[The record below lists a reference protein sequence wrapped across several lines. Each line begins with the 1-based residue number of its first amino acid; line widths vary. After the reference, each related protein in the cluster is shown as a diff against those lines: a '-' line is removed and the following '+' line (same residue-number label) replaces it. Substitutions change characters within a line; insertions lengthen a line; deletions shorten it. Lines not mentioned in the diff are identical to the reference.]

1 MVYDMHI
8 RCRTL
13 QTYDIACIYK
23 HTISYT
29 LWNHCVVRYRMQCIR
44 HRMLTYDIIKTYDIV
59 HTISYVQQ
67 CNIVY
72 TISYIRYGI
81 RHPTPDIRY
90 RMSRHTISQVT
101 YDIVCG
107 KNPDA
112 QSRPGRG
119 KTDSEK
125 VTRRPPID
133 SSSIACQQNLAKK
146 ALHCAKS
153 GGAVYNDH
161 VRAQPMARLKRL
173 DSLEIGKRTLVLTSR

>member
-1 MVYDMHI
+1 MHI

-29 LWNHCVVRYRMQCIR
+29 LWIHCVVRYRMSYIR
-44 HRMLTYDIIKTYDIV
+44 HRMLTYDIVKTYDIV

-81 RHPTPDIRY
+81 RHPTQDIRY
-90 RMSRHTISQVT
+90 RMSRHTISYVT

-107 KNPDA
+107 KNPDE
-112 QSRPGRG
+112 RMRI
-119 KTDSEK
+119 EK
-125 VTRRPPID
+125 LHLDRAMSASSAREQHTRA
-133 SSSIACQQNLAKK
+133 SSLAKMS
-146 ALHCAKS
+146 AEDRILCS
-153 GGAVYNDH
+153 YIDRLGTDGDLLT
-161 VRAQPMARLKRL
+161 RTDGDPRPMPARGTTITAR
-173 DSLEIGKRTLVLTSR
+173 

>member
-8 RCRTL
+8 RYRTL

-29 LWNHCVVRYRMQCIR
+29 LWIHCVVRYRMSYIR
-44 HRMLTYDIIKTYDIV
+44 HRMLTYDIVKTYDIV
-59 HTISYVQQ
+59 HTTSYVQQ

-90 RMSRHTISQVT
+90 RMSRHTISYVT

-112 QSRPGRG
+112 RRHCTESSGAGRP
-119 KTDSEK
+119 
-125 VTRRPPID
+125 TRVGAGWSTAGQTNLVGESIKIV
-133 SSSIACQQNLAKK
+133 SSGDIQHSSK
-146 ALHCAKS
+146 
-153 GGAVYNDH
+153 
-161 VRAQPMARLKRL
+161 
-173 DSLEIGKRTLVLTSR
+173 

>member
-1 MVYDMHI
+1 MHI
-8 RCRTL
+8 RYRTL

-29 LWNHCVVRYRMQCIR
+29 LCIHCVVRYRMSYIR
-44 HRMLTYDIIKTYDIV
+44 HRMLTYDIIQTYDIV

-90 RMSRHTISQVT
+90 RMSRHTISYVT

-107 KNPDA
+107 KNPDGHGHGA
-112 QSRPGRG
+112 GVRCQVQCVNKRQSR
-119 KTDSEK
+119 
-125 VTRRPPID
+125 IW
-133 SSSIACQQNLAKK
+133 NLA
-146 ALHCAKS
+146 L
-153 GGAVYNDH
+153 YD
-161 VRAQPMARLKRL
+161 
-173 DSLEIGKRTLVLTSR
+173 IILVPGSRWC